1 MRRGLPPESV
11 GAGPAAILGVGR
23 VASPLVSRPNVLL
36 ALNEPSLRKFLPTV
50 EPQGLVLYNGATCP
64 DNCRRADVTL
74 IAAPFSEMADQLSSN
89 IAMLGGLLEASHVP
103 FEPQVPDALR
113 KLVRSPKWLAVDL
126 AALAQGRQAV
136 R

>member
-1 MRRGLPPESV
+1 M
-11 GAGPAAILGVGR
+11 
-23 VASPLVSRPNVLL
+23 
-36 ALNEPSLRKFLPTV
+36 
-50 EPQGLVLYNGATCP
+50 EPQGLVLYNGASCP

-74 IAAPFSEMADQLSSN
+74 IAAPFSEMADQLGSTQAGN

-103 FEPQVPDALR
+103 FEQQVPDALR

-136 R
+136 RQEVAS

>member
-1 MRRGLPPESV
+1 M
-11 GAGPAAILGVGR
+11 
-23 VASPLVSRPNVLL
+23 ASPLVSRPNVLL